1 MTYRDFPLPAV
12 RADEERHQI
21 LQGQTAIVTA
31 AGSGI
36 GRAVAMLFAQ
46 EGANVVVADMDGKGA
61 EETAAAIEAA
71 RGRAC
76 FFPGDPS
83 DPQYHVGLAAFA
95 KHRYGWLDI
104 AVNGI
109 AVRSPSTPLAGISL
123 ATWDAMT
130 ANNIS
135 GTFYAM
141 RAQIPV
147 MLESGGGVIVNIA
160 SVSGAAEV
168 AGSGIRRATIEGLIA
183 LTKAIATEYGA
194 QGIRANAVVPSRAGA
209 QGGNAGVSKAQKQD
223 GRGAPI
229 DRLETVHD
237 VAETALFL
245 ASSKSTYINGTCVPL
260 NGGMGEQ

>member
-1 MTYRDFPLPAV
+1 MTYRDFPFQAV
-12 RADEERHQI
+12 RADEDRPPV
-21 LQGQTAIVTA
+21 LQGQTAIITA

-46 EGANVVVADMDGKGA
+46 EGANVVVADHDGNGA
-61 EETAAAIEAA
+61 EETVAAIEAA
-71 RGRAC
+71 NGRAC
-76 FFPGDPS
+76 FFPGDAA

-95 KHRYGWLDI
+95 KHRYGWLDM
-104 AVNGI
+104 AVNGV
-109 AVRSPSTPLAGISL
+109 AVRAPSTPLAAISL

-147 MLESGGGVIVNIA
+147 MLESGGGVIVNVA
-160 SVSGAAEV
+160 SVPATGV
-168 AGSGIRRATIEGLIA
+168 AVGSGIRRATIEGLVA

-194 QGIRANAVVPSRAGA
+194 QGIRANAIVPSRADA
-209 QGGNAGVSKAQKQD
+209 PRGNAGVSKARKQD

-229 DRLETVHD
+229 DRLDAVRE

-245 ASSKSTYINGTCVPL
+245 ASSKSTFINGTCVPL
-260 NGGMGEQ
+260 NDGMGAR